1 MPLTIGAVFTNV
13 FIIFKFAADES
24 FEIRVI
30 KNASANLEKLG
41 LHADKAK
48 PIASFPTYAIV

>member
-1 MPLTIGAVFTNV
+1 MPLTIGTVFINV
-13 FIIFKFAADES
+13 FIIFKFVADES

-48 PIASFPTYAIV
+48 PIASI